1 MSLNTEVAKVIEAL
15 DCGCPGA
22 TSDCSCS
29 ELTDRL
35 FELVDQEISNEDWHR
50 LMHHVQNC
58 AECTHSVKM
67 EVVVRKLVR
76 RGCVQEAPSAL
87 RERLVN
93 MCRESV
99 NA

>member
-1 MSLNTEVAKVIEAL
+1 MSLKTEVAKVIEAL
-15 DCGCPGA
+15 DCGCPEA

-35 FELVDQEISNEDWHR
+35 FELVDQEISEEDRHR

-58 AECTHSVKM
+58 AECANSVKM
-67 EVVVRKLVR
+67 ELVIRKLVQ
-76 RGCVQEAPSAL
+76 RGCRQVAPNSL
-87 RERLVN
+87 RERVIRL
-93 MCRESV
+93 CHESA